1 MRLAGGI
8 GSENADMSSDR
19 RVRTSPAE
27 SPRVPAQGQ
36 SAQGEPAPK
45 ARAKAVVDGN
55 RVNIPWPPRCDD
67 RETPCLLIGLEMRLE
82 RSRKQHWDMDRTR
95 NRHRWTG

>member
-1 MRLAGGI
+1 MRFAGGI
-8 GSENADMSSDR
+8 GSANADMSSAR

-45 ARAKAVVDGN
+45 ARARAVADGKG
-55 RVNIPWPPRCDD
+55 VNIPPPARSDD
-67 RETPCLLIGLEMRLE
+67 REVLSSLIGLGWQLD
-82 RSRKQHWDMDRTR
+82 RSGK
-95 NRHRWTG
+95 